1 MPTVQ
6 ATLSQGSTDF
16 SPFVAFDGVEQ
27 GYTERAGSSVVT
39 MDGTL
44 RKVSVRKR
52 TLSVKL
58 RDMWHED
65 LTGLFAGVE
74 ELASWSYLDADA
86 GARTAAFYLTG
97 PTVRQ
102 KKVRDGKTLCAGI
115 SFSLE
120 EK

>member
-6 ATLSQGSTDF
+6 AMLRQGSTDF
-16 SPFVAFDGVEQ
+16 SPFVAFDGIEQ
-27 GYTERAGSSVVT
+27 EYTERTGSRVVT

-44 RKVSVRKR
+44 RKTSVRKR
-52 TLSVKL
+52 MISVKL

-65 LTGLFAGVE
+65 LNVLFAGVG

-86 GARTAAFYLTG
+86 GARTAPFYLTG

-102 KKVRDGKTLCAGI
+102 KKARDGKTLCAGI
-115 SFSLE
+115 SFTLE

>member
-1 MPTVQ
+1 MSTAQ
-6 ATLSQGSTDF
+6 ASLAQGNTDF
-16 SPFVAFDGVEQ
+16 SPFVAYDGVEQ
-27 GYTERAGSSVVT
+27 SWAERTAVSVVT

-44 RKVSVRKR
+44 RKASIRKR
-52 TLSVKL
+52 VLSVKL

-65 LTGLFAGVE
+65 LLALFSGVAD
-74 ELASWSYLDADA
+74 LASWSYLDADS
-86 GARTAAFYLTG
+86 GSRTADFYRSG

-102 KKVRDGKTLCAGI
+102 TLARGGRTLCTGI